1 MEPLFPDLLFLGPY
15 FAPLIIRIGIAIV
28 FLWEAKKLW
37 GASMHQK
44 AHAAWALLLG
54 LLFAVG
60 LFTQLLGP
68 IGIIYIVVTNV
79 VNKEE
84 SLFTQKGLVLLM
96 VFALLSLVVT
106 GAGYTPF
113 PFADLPY

>member
-1 MEPLFPDLLFLGPY
+1 MAPLFPDLLFLGPY
-15 FAPLIIRIGIAIV
+15 FAPLVIRLGVALV
-28 FLWEAKKLW
+28 FIWEAKRLW
-37 GASMHQK
+37 GGSAPQK
-44 AHAAWALLLG
+44 AHSLWALVLG

-60 LFTQLLGP
+60 LLIQLAAP
-68 IGIIYIVVTNV
+68 VAIVYMV
-79 VNKEE
+79 VMGVLKKTD

-96 VFALLSLVVT
+96 VFTLLSLVIT

>member
-15 FAPLIIRIGIAIV
+15 FAPLVIRIGLALI

-37 GASMHQK
+37 GDSMRQK
-44 AHAAWALLLG
+44 AHSAWALVLG
-54 LLFAVG
+54 LLFAIG
-60 LFTQLLGP
+60 LFTQLAGP
-68 IGIIYIVVTNV
+68 IGIIYIVVTNAL
-79 VNKEE
+79 KKTE
-84 SLFTQKGLVLLM
+84 SLFAHKGLVLLAI
-96 VFALLSLVVT
+96 FALLSLVIT